1 MQTTSPGRSEGAA
14 AIGKVLD
21 LAEFVAESP
30 EGVTAA
36 EISDRLGIPRPTVYR
51 LVSALVGRGYLVSG
65 PDRRL
70 RIGLK
75 FLQIGSRAPI
85 AELIRQHGRPALW
98 SLVATTSCASA
109 QIAVLDRNV
118 AVFVERAS
126 LPNASFKLD
135 LHPGDEVPLYCTAL
149 GLALLAELP
158 TAESDMILDNIDFV
172 VRAPNTL
179 TSKGAVK
186 ARLEAVRNQGFAT
199 SIVEFADDVWS
210 VAAPIKLGAGAP
222 QYAIGI
228 SEHMWR
234 HAPDRVQD
242 VARHVVAA
250 AARAT
255 LLLTAPEGSAD
266 DHIRDEQS

>member
-1 MQTTSPGRSEGAA
+1 MQTVPPVRSDGAA

-21 LAEFVAESP
+21 LAEFVAESDG
-30 EGVTAA
+30 GVTAA

-65 PDRRL
+65 SDRRL
-70 RIGLK
+70 HIGLK
-75 FLQIGSRAPI
+75 FLQIGSRAPM
-85 AELIRQHGRPALW
+85 AALIRQHGRPALW
-98 SLVATTSCASA
+98 DLVSATSCASA

-149 GLALLAELP
+149 GLALLSELP
-158 TAESDMILDNIDFV
+158 EQECDALLDSIDFV
-172 VRAPNTL
+172 ARTASTL
-179 TSKGAVK
+179 NSREAVK
-186 ARLEAVRNQGFAT
+186 ARLELVRQQGYAT
-199 SIVEFADDVWS
+199 SVVEFADDVWS
-210 VAAPIKLGAGAP
+210 VAAAIKLGDGLP
-222 QYAIGI
+222 VYAIGI

-234 HAPDRVQD
+234 HAPDRMQD

-250 AARAT
+250 ATKAT
-255 LLLTAPEGSAD
+255 SLLTTPEAFTGDPSRD
-266 DHIRDEQS
+266 D